1 MVEGLSWFRAREGLG
16 YQNEGREVVQL
27 FRRDTVR
34 VRYVDHDLALPAR
47 PRSSL
52 HALRVSAG
60 AARPAHLPAPPTA
73 GIDAVLMACFLINMI
88 PGYSRRVCSRT
99 FESLR
104 LVHNVNVEL
113 TSELAMNL
121 HEDSVPF
128 GTHEPISFGGRN
140 LEWPPEL
147 RQTVKTLLAVR

>member
-52 HALRVSAG
+52 HALRVSAS
-60 AARPAHLPAPPTA
+60 AARPANVPTPPAA
-73 GIDAVLMACFLINMI
+73 GIVAVPMACFLINMI
-88 PGYSRRVCSRT
+88 AGYSRLVCSRT

-104 LVHNVNVEL
+104 LVHNFSVKL
-113 TSELAMNL
+113 TSERAMNL

-128 GTHEPISFGGRN
+128 GTHEPIGFGGRN
-140 LEWPPEL
+140 P
-147 RQTVKTLLAVR
+147 V